1 MRREEKRRCGGGVQR
16 SPCWSFSLVFSFLIS
31 FCVEGFSRIY
41 FILSLHGWV
50 AWWYLTV
57 RFFYLEDVCKVV
69 CGLRGRPVIRLKHS
83 FN

>member
-41 FILSLHGWV
+41 FYFISARMGCVVVSDCKIFLS
-50 AWWYLTV
+50 
-57 RFFYLEDVCKVV
+57 
-69 CGLRGRPVIRLKHS
+69 RGCV
-83 FN
+83 

>member
-1 MRREEKRRCGGGVQR
+1 
-16 SPCWSFSLVFSFLIS
+16 LVFSFLIS